1 MGPMITLKCSL
12 IFLILLLVALL
23 PKFIQKFL
31 RTKAQAVLQENIQTE
46 ACIARSARSVHN
58 ARSARR
64 TIGVVVT

>member
-46 ACIARSARSVHN
+46 ACIARSVHN